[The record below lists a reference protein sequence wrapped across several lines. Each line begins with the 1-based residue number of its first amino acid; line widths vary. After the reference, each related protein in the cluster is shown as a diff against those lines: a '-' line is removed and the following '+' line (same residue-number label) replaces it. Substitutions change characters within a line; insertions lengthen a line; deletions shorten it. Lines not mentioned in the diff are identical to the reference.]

1 MENKLKAAEMYE
13 EMAATLRHV
22 DGLEKEL
29 NTPNANVINREA
41 KEETKQKLK
50 EKFNQLSLNS
60 LFFSDL

>member
-13 EMAATLRHV
+13 EMAAILRHV

-50 EKFNQLSLNS
+50 EKFNQLSLTS

>member
-13 EMAATLRHV
+13 EMAAILRHI

-29 NTPNANVINREA
+29 NTPNANVINRDA
-41 KEETKQKLK
+41 KEKTKQKLK